1 MWLIVFL
8 VFLFSDSRK
17 VFITVFALACL
28 TQCYAEYLKHD
39 IKGRSQ
45 ETIDKITMQIG
56 EIGNVKSENIT
67 SLTE

>member
-17 VFITVFALACL
+17 VFIAVFALACL

-39 IKGRSQ
+39 IKVRNQ
-45 ETIDKITMQIG
+45 ETVEKITMQIG
-56 EIGNVKSENIT
+56 EIGNVKSEDIT
-67 SLTE
+67 SPAK

>member
-17 VFITVFALACL
+17 VFIAVFALACL
-28 TQCYAEYLKHD
+28 TQCYAEYLNHNL
-39 IKGRSQ
+39 RVRNQ
-45 ETIDKITMQIG
+45 ETLEKITTQIG